1 MHQQERQAL
10 KKLENIR
17 LDHSQRLVQLQ
28 QDQNEDRRKGEIIEM
43 NSVLVEKALTMIRS
57 AVANQV
63 KSGFAPSFCLRNMA
77 LIPVII
83 QSFFTFFA
91 DNVA

>member
-28 QDQNEDRRKGEIIEM
+28 QDQNEDRRKGEIVEM

-63 KSGFAPSFCLRNMA
+63 KSGFVLETW
-77 LIPVII
+77 L
-83 QSFFTFFA
+83 
-91 DNVA
+91 